1 MPDVNT
7 SNDTAMHAEV
17 NAPQLVELFNIDGK
31 GIRVP
36 ATDTEY
42 WIRQGFSYQRYD
54 PLALLE
60 NFLTLWPAVE
70 VAIKEYVDS
79 VVEDGEIDTSDVAL
93 QMTANKAMGMLIEV
107 WDTLQ
112 RTINSRYPVKQAE
125 PTKMY
130 EPMIEFKDEDGRTA
144 VMPWMMLSPEQR
156 KGKPRQWHERNVDPG
171 QVNYYRS
178 AGWTTEKP
186 KEAK

>member
-1 MPDVNT
+1 MSNVDTP
-7 SNDTAMHAEV
+7 NDTAMHAEV

-36 ATDTEY
+36 MADTEY

-70 VAIKEYVDS
+70 DAIKDYVHG
-79 VVEDGEIDTSDVAL
+79 VTEDGEIDTSDVAL

-125 PTKMY
+125 PVKMY
-130 EPMIEFKDEDGRTA
+130 EPIG
-144 VMPWMMLSPEQR
+144 QR
-156 KGKPRQWHERNVDPG
+156 KESNDRSVAVPWAVLTAGERKSQTPEWHERNVDPG

-186 KEAK
+186 KEAE